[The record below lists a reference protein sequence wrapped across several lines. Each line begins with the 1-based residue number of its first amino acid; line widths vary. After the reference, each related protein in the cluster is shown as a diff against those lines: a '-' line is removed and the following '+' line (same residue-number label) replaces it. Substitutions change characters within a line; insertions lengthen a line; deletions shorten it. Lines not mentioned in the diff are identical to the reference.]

1 MAPLNLSL
9 KQIALALGGEVS
21 GGQVLAPGPNHS
33 AEDRSLAVKLGRDR
47 GLVVYSHAADDIWQC
62 KDHVR
67 AKLGL
72 PPWNG
77 KAKANGPTRN
87 VVARYDY
94 TDEDGRLLFQ
104 VMRCDPKGF
113 SQRRPDGNGG
123 WAWKLGDTRRVL
135 YRLPALIE
143 AIANERPIFIAK
155 VKRQ

>member
-33 AEDRSLAVKLGRDR
+33 AEDRSLAVKFGNNG
-47 GLVVYSHAADDIWQC
+47 GLVVYSHASDDIWQC
-62 KDHVR
+62 KDYVR
-67 AKLGL
+67 EKLGL

-77 KAKANGPTRN
+77 KAKSNGPSRN

-94 TDEDGRLLFQ
+94 TDEDGKLLFQ
-104 VMRCDPKGF
+104 VMRYDPKGF
-113 SQRRPDGNGG
+113 SQRRPDGNDG

-135 YRLPALIE
+135 YRLPEVIE
-143 AIANERPIFIAK
+143 AVAIGSRDLHC
-155 VKRQ
+155 RR